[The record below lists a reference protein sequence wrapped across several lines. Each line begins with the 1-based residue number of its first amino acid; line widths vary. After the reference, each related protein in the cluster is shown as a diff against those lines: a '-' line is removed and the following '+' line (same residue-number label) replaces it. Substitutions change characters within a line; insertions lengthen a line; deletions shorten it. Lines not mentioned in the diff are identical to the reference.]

1 MALADMKGPSRRHRA
16 IAAAW
21 FVLLLVGGCARW
33 QSSGKIELPPLKA
46 PPDSVVME
54 IRFVE
59 FPFGQADLNAPL
71 WAEID
76 EQQLSP
82 ELRKRLEANGF
93 RAGAVGGQIPVALER
108 MLAPPKE
115 AKEPPADP
123 NTVDIRKKP
132 AVRGWTKQWKFGDP
146 FRVIVAGEKERL
158 PELTVL
164 VRNDQGE
171 VQGETFTQV
180 QGYFEGK
187 AFAEPDGAVRLELA
201 PQVEHGKERQQW
213 VQSRDGVYE
222 VDHRPPHEAYH
233 QLAVEMKLL
242 PGQTLVLGGL
252 PDRPGSLGYHFFT
265 EELSGHQTQKLLLIR
280 LVGGATPDAAASPA
294 EAAIEA
300 N

>member
-1 MALADMKGPSRRHRA
+1 MALADMKGPSQRYCA

-21 FVLLLVGGCARW
+21 FALLLVGGCARW
-33 QSSGKIELPPLKA
+33 HSSGKFELPPLKA

-76 EQQLSP
+76 EQQLSA
-82 ELRKRLEANGF
+82 EVRRRLDANGF
-93 RAGAVGGQIPVALER
+93 RAGVVGGQIPAALER
-108 MLAPPKE
+108 MLAPPSEIKD
-115 AKEPPADP
+115 PPADP
-123 NTVDIRKKP
+123 NAVDVRKKP
-132 AVRGWTKQWKFGDP
+132 AVHGYTRQWKFGDP
-146 FRVIVAGEKERL
+146 FRVIAAGEKERL
-158 PELTVL
+158 PQLTVL

-180 QGYFEGK
+180 QGHFEGK

-201 PQVEHGKERQQW
+201 PQVEHGKEQQQY
-213 VQSRDGVYE
+213 VHNRDGMIKIE
-222 VDHRPPHEAYH
+222 HRPPHEAYQ
-233 QLAVEMKLL
+233 QLAVEIKLL

-252 PDRPGSLGYHFFT
+252 PERPGSLGYQFFT
-265 EELSGHQTQKLLLIR
+265 EEFSGHQTQKLILIR